1 MKKAMLLIAA
11 IALVS
16 FSFAQSPTDALFDK
30 YGAKEGFT
38 TVHVTKELFNLFA
51 DIAQEAEGEE
61 IKDFQEVVGGLDYI
75 RILMYDAND
84 GIDLQLAEEFKAAI
98 NAVKLKDYTEL
109 MTVKENNELVR
120 FMIRKD
126 GENINEL
133 LLLLNQGDE
142 AGFISITGNID
153 LKSIAKLSKS
163 MNINGLE
170 QLQRLDKENK

>member
-1 MKKAMLLIAA
+1 
-11 IALVS
+11 
-16 FSFAQSPTDALFDK
+16 
-30 YGAKEGFT
+30 
-38 TVHVTKELFNLFA
+38 
-51 DIAQEAEGEE
+51 
-61 IKDFQEVVGGLDYI
+61 
-75 RILMYDAND
+75 
-84 GIDLQLAEEFKAAI
+84 